1 MAAKGVAA
9 RGVLGSK
16 RVDVDGCAVT
26 VHPGDAEV
34 VIDTDDAVLVVT
46 VEPAGL
52 GAAAIGARQ
61 QDLERGGIVA
71 VLDVPPMPVD
81 GGEDIVGWGRRGRC

>member
-9 RGVLGSK
+9 GGVLGSK
-16 RVDVDGCAVT
+16 RVDVDACAVT
-26 VHPGDAEV
+26 VHPRDAEV
-34 VIDTDDAVLVVT
+34 VVDIDDAVLVVT
-46 VEPAGL
+46 VDPGGL
-52 GAAAIGARQ
+52 GAVAVGAGQ